1 MDAAVPHATAH
12 RAPCGPRSSEGG
24 AREGLPSA
32 VDSDPTVES
41 ISRDSST
48 PPPSEIAGTARMR
61 SRFVMATAALQNA
74 RTAERRRRPGGR
86 QHAWCFGTVPFTPH
100 AAFQNA
106 HDVLDTAPSAPPT
119 DTRSA
124 SAHRDTT
131 TGGTDEPSDPHRCV
145 RAFGSPP
152 WLAPGQSPRAHTH
165 MGLRAGPMAAA
176 RRGEARDGVRP
187 LGGRRADRLVVR
199 RPSAHPSLPH
209 SRVST
214 PDASCGER
222 AGAGMEAGW
231 WTRWRPPHPSP
242 TYADGIQQRDP
253 RCREGIRRGA
263 RRHGVEQARCRM
275 PVAHSRCY
283 GEANGEGL
291 VGVLTPTPTTLTPAP
306 TPALLL
312 PLPLRRLK
320 TRTKRGYRLR
330 G

>member
-1 MDAAVPHATAH
+1 MRRRTAW
-12 RAPCGPRSSEGG
+12 PCGPRSSEGG
-24 AREGLPSA
+24 AREGLPST

-41 ISRDSST
+41 I
-48 PPPSEIAGTARMR
+48 
-61 SRFVMATAALQNA
+61 
-74 RTAERRRRPGGR
+74 PGGPATRRLRPRVR
-86 QHAWCFGTVPFTPH
+86 QRAPLGCGRASSWPRPRCRTRGQLSGAADRVGGNTLGALGPSPQD
-100 AAFQNA
+100 AFQNA

-124 SAHRDTT
+124 SSAHRDTT

-176 RRGEARDGVRP
+176 QRGEARDGVRP

-199 RPSAHPSLPH
+199 RPSAHPPLPH

-275 PVAHSRCY
+275 PVTHSRCY

-320 TRTKRGYRLR
+320 TRTKRGYRFR